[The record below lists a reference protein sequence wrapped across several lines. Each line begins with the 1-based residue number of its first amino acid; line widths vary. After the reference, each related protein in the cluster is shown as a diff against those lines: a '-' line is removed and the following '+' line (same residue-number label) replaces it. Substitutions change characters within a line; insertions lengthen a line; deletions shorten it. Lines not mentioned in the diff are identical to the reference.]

1 MAEICLF
8 ENLEYEGAKKKS
20 KQLSIFC
27 FVFFLFHNFKKINI
41 YGNILSSEFK
51 NVFMEHGALDL

>member
-27 FVFFLFHNFKKINI
+27 FVFFCFTILKKSIFTVI
-41 YGNILSSEFK
+41 Y
-51 NVFMEHGALDL
+51 